1 MQVTTN
7 MRKGETK
14 TYFVQTKKKI
24 YLTFKVS
31 SKFMETLIATEVH
44 DDKANRALE
53 DDHVAERIL
62 ELIKCEW
69 V

>member
-1 MQVTTN
+1 MN
-7 MRKGETK
+7 ELLNKRKK
-14 TYFVQTKKKI
+14 
-24 YLTFKVS
+24 YLIFKVS

-62 ELIKCEW
+62 ELIKCE
-69 V
+69 